1 MINYPI
7 YKFNDDISEAELF
20 HLDNFNLSKCPFA
33 ITILIDKYPE
43 KISKD
48 GISLNPNPLVIEYLK
63 KHPDKINW
71 NFLSSNPNAIEIL
84 RENSDKINWSNLS
97 MNNCAFKLLNE
108 NQDKIDW
115 SNICYNDN
123 PKIVSEIIDRNLD
136 KNISWFILSKNSSDK
151 AVEILLRPE
160 NINKIDY
167 QFLSINSNDKVFDLI
182 EKNLD
187 KIDFDYLI
195 TNPNPKII
203 EIFRENKDKISWYYL
218 SMNTNTY
225 IKEYIFNNFN
235 DDKDNICEISSFNE
249 YMKLAL
255 ILVETDEN
263 DYIYHNWLNS
273 FYTNMYRMDFGRMKS
288 NFQNFEEELIKEVYH
303 PRRVC
308 KWIDAGYD
316 LEDFF

>member
-1 MINYPI
+1 
-7 YKFNDDISEAELF
+7 
-20 HLDNFNLSKCPFA
+20 
-33 ITILIDKYPE
+33 
-43 KISKD
+43 
-48 GISLNPNPLVIEYLK
+48 
-63 KHPDKINW
+63 
-71 NFLSSNPNAIEIL
+71 
-84 RENSDKINWSNLS
+84 

-123 PKIVSEIIDRNLD
+123 PKVVAEIIDKNLD
-136 KNISWFILSKNSSDK
+136 KNISWFILSKNSNDK

-167 QFLSINSNDKVFDLI
+167 DFLAINSNDKVFDMI

-187 KIDFDYLI
+187 KINFEYLI
-195 TNPNPKII
+195 TNPNKKII
-203 EIFRENKDKISWYYL
+203 EIFRNNKDKISWYYL

-249 YMKLAL
+249 YLK
-255 ILVETDEN
+255 ISLVVVKTDEN

-273 FYTNMYRMDFGRMKS
+273 FYTNMYRMDFRKMKM
-288 NFQNFEEELIKEVYH
+288 NFQEFGEELIKEVYH

-308 KWIDAGYD
+308 KWIEAGYD